1 MGEIVTKKDKAKARE
16 EFENHIRFAFARIE
30 HHVDDDEDSPE
41 VLILFIIYY
50 KNNLYQPYTQSYY
63 LFENI

>member
-16 EFENHIRFAFARIE
+16 DFEKHIRFAFARIE

-41 VLILFIIYY
+41 VPISFNINYNNIPY
-50 KNNLYQPYTQSYY
+50 KNYIFP
-63 LFENI
+63 